1 MGVAE
6 LGLEPAVAQPGCI
19 PWHRT
24 CPQHPPEEAGG
35 GWGVASGFVSVPVE
49 RSQPGYRPP
58 PGTAWLQGDGA
69 GKSPGA
75 CAGFPEG
82 RDGPIRVGR
91 AARRPPAPRGSPAAP
106 ASHGFVSAVDFL
118 QLQEQKNCTE
128 RGVACPPPCCSSSS
142 MLTPS
147 CPLRRIVRAVHGDL
161 AEICGPRGE
170 EVTANQGIELRGLD
184 LMPQETSKWKKASRA
199 LGLHRWTVPP
209 CVSLLPQQDGAGSV
223 QGQQS

>member
-1 MGVAE
+1 MPGEGSRTGVVE
-6 LGLEPAVAQPGCI
+6 LGLEPAVAQPGCV

-91 AARRPPAPRGSPAAP
+91 AARRPPAPRGSPAAA
-106 ASHGFVSAVDFL
+106 ASHGFVSVVDFL

-128 RGVACPPPCCSSSS
+128 RGAAHPPPCSRPAAHS
-142 MLTPS
+142 
-147 CPLRRIVRAVHGDL
+147 
-161 AEICGPRGE
+161 GE
-170 EVTANQGIELRGLD
+170 L
-184 LMPQETSKWKKASRA
+184 
-199 LGLHRWTVPP
+199 LGLCMEIWLKFVAREVRK
-209 CVSLLPQQDGAGSV
+209 SLRIKGLN
-223 QGQQS
+223 